1 MTRSFGARTATNAA
15 GTVLRDLGGYIREQ
29 RTNAELSLRGLAAL
43 AGVSNPYLS
52 QIERGLRRPS
62 AEILQAI
69 AGALRI
75 RAETLYVR
83 AGILEERPDDLGD
96 RILTD
101 PNLSEEH
108 RRALFE
114 VYRSFRDTE
123 RALGRESR
131 GD

>member
-1 MTRSFGARTATNAA
+1 MVRSLGTKVATEVA
-15 GTVLRDLGGYIREQ
+15 GTALRDLGAYIREQ

-75 RAETLYVR
+75 RAETLYVH

-96 RILTD
+96 RILTE
-101 PNLSEEH
+101 PTLSEEH
-108 RRALFE
+108 RRALYE
-114 VYRSFRDTE
+114 VYRSFRDSQ
-123 RALGRESR
+123 RVVGR
-131 GD
+131 